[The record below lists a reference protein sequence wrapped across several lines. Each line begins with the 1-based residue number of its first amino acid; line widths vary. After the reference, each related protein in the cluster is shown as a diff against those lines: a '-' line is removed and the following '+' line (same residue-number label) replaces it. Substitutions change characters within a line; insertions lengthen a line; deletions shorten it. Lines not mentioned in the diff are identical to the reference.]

1 MIMRY
6 ERELFLILLSFM
18 ITSCN
23 LNEYQKL
30 QFDKNKYYFSFENEV
45 PKEFQ
50 SEIEKIFG
58 NKFDKVD
65 DKKIRLNINSFD
77 INKYNVYSG
86 TALRAMEIELK
97 AKLVFSINNSG
108 SMKMDH
114 SMHTDHSKHMEHST
128 HEDHSMQMNHSNN
141 AKTINSMKRF
151 SAIELNPLAEN
162 EMNKFMEKEIMND
175 VIEQLILEVNLI
187 DL

>member
-1 MIMRY
+1 MRY
-6 ERELFLILLSFM
+6 IKGLLLILLSIV

-30 QFDKNKYYFSFENEV
+30 QLDKNKYYFSFDQEV
-45 PKEFQ
+45 PNNFQ
-50 SEIEKIFG
+50 LKIKKVFGDNFEKVDNEKIH
-58 NKFDKVD
+58 
-65 DKKIRLNINSFD
+65 INVSSFD
-77 INKYNVYSG
+77 LNKYDVYSG
-86 TALRAMEIELK
+86 TSLRALEIELK
-97 AKLVFSINNSG
+97 AKLNFSIDDSK

-114 SMHTDHSKHMEHST
+114 SMH
-128 HEDHSMQMNHSNN
+128 SNN
-141 AKTINSMKRF
+141 IKTINSMKRF

-162 EMNKFMEKEIMND
+162 QMSKFMEEEIMND

>member
-6 ERELFLILLSFM
+6 KRELFLILLSFM
-18 ITSCN
+18 IASCN

-30 QFDKNKYYFSFENEV
+30 QFDKNKYNFLFENEV
-45 PKEFQ
+45 PKEFK

-58 NKFDKVD
+58 DRFDKDD
-65 DKKIRLNINSFD
+65 DKKIRLNINSFN

-97 AKLVFSINNSG
+97 AKLVFSIDNSG
-108 SMKMDH
+108 PMKVGH
-114 SMHTDHSKHMEHST
+114 SMHTDHSGHMEHST

-141 AKTINSMKRF
+141 VKTINSMKRF